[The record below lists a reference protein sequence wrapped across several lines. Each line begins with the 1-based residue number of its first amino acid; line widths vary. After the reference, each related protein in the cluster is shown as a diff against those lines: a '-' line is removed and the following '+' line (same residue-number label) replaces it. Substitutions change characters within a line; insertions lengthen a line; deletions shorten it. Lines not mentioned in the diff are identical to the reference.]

1 MTPQENKSKVIEF
14 LKNKIFSSSPE
25 DLQMKSLRTLNSC
38 TFSVDEEGTG
48 LQVEQL
54 KHYTLEWNHFQKIV
68 EKANRLGGMMYRGDN
83 LPQKSNKL
91 GNEISHDCMEGFIA
105 GELLYQKDGTSVT
118 RRSTYYSGILAW
130 AGIVTLH
137 KDEGNGSYITVNQE
151 FRNI

>member
-68 EKANRLGGMMYRGDN
+68 EKAAWWNDV
-83 LPQKSNKL
+83 S
-91 GNEISHDCMEGFIA
+91 
-105 GELLYQKDGTSVT
+105 
-118 RRSTYYSGILAW
+118 RR
-130 AGIVTLH
+130 
-137 KDEGNGSYITVNQE
+137 
-151 FRNI
+151 